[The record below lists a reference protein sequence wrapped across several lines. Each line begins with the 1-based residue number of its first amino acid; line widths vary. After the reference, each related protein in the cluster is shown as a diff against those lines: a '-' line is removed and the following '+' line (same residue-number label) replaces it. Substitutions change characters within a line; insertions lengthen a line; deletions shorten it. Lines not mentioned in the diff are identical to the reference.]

1 MTELSPVGTLHPMNK
16 EVLGSCGVLL
26 PQSEA
31 KIVDLITGEI
41 LPAGKTGELCIRGPH
56 VRTLLVVIQVYLKV
70 ENDVPTTYHTYLVK
84 VECVSKV
91 FFS

>member
-56 VRTLLVVIQVYLKV
+56 VRTLLVVIQVYF
-70 ENDVPTTYHTYLVK
+70 TAHQGG
-84 VECVSKV
+84 S
-91 FFS
+91 

>member
-26 PQSEA
+26 PISEA
-31 KIVDLITGEI
+31 KIVDLKTGEI

-56 VRTLLVVIQVYLKV
+56 VRNTSLPRYLL
-70 ENDVPTTYHTYLVK
+70 E
-84 VECVSKV
+84 S
-91 FFS
+91 

>member
-1 MTELSPVGTLHPMNK
+1 MLISKGWGMTELSPVGTLHPMNK

-56 VRTLLVVIQVYLKV
+56 VRTLLVVIQVYFTHFVL
-70 ENDVPTTYHTYLVK
+70 E
-84 VECVSKV
+84 S
-91 FFS
+91 